1 MLGLGSIIGGGISA
15 AAGIVGGIAASNAAK
30 QNAKILNAQQQRSQ
44 NWYDQQYNSDY
55 TQRADA
61 QASLNAARSLLA
73 DRYNKV
79 QGSAAVSGATDE
91 SVALQKEAANNTLAD
106 ITTNIA
112 QNADAYKDQV
122 RQNYVNE
129 QNSVDAQKMG
139 VNNQKAQAISQAAS
153 GLAQAGAGL
162 GGAIDKK

>member
-1 MLGLGSIIGGGISA
+1 MLGLGGIIGGATSA
-15 AAGIVGGIAASNAAK
+15 IGGVVGGIAASNAAK

-44 NWYDQQYNSDY
+44 NWYDQEYNSDY

-61 QASLNAARSLLA
+61 QASLNAARALLA
-73 DRYNKV
+73 DRYNKA
-79 QGSAAVSGATDE
+79 QGAAAVSGATDE
-91 SVALQKEAANNTLAD
+91 SVAQQKEAANNTLAD
-106 ITTNIA
+106 ITSNIA

-139 VNNQKAQAISQAAS
+139 VNNQKAQAISQAA
-153 GLAQAGAGL
+153 AGVAKAGQSL
-162 GGAIDKK
+162 GGVL

>member
-1 MLGLGSIIGGGISA
+1 MGLLGGIIGGGLSA

-79 QGSAAVSGATDE
+79 QGASAVSGATDE
-91 SVALQKEAANNTLAD
+91 SVALQKESANNTLAD
-106 ITTNIA
+106 ITTNIS

-153 GLAQAGAGL
+153 GVAQAGQSL
-162 GGAIDKK
+162 GGVL